1 MNPYIQ
7 FQQMQDQQGLQ
18 PVFQNIAAQ
27 QAMQNAALN
36 EQNQQVMQAGQ
47 TAQGGGA
54 NQLAMAAMLRKKD
67 PNASSNFGARADMA
81 MNSQASPYL
90 QDQVSQMGSSTSNP
104 FSNYNMGTNGWGN
117 FGE

>member
-36 EQNQQVMQAGQ
+36 EQNQQVMQSGQ
-47 TAQGGGA
+47 TAQGGAGA
-54 NQLAMAAMLRKKD
+54 NQLAMAMALRKKD
-67 PNASSNFGARADMA
+67 PSKPANVYDYSTPMPNYTDPAYQ
-81 MNSQASPYL
+81 QAGY
-90 QDQVSQMGSSTSNP
+90 
-104 FSNYNMGTNGWGN
+104 
-117 FGE
+117 

>member
-7 FQQMQDQQGLQ
+7 FQQPQDQQGLM
-18 PVFQNIAAQ
+18 PVFQNIGQQ
-27 QAMQNAALN
+27 QANQQAALAQ
-36 EQNQQVMQAGQ
+36 QNQQVQQAGQ
-47 TAQGGGA
+47 TAQGGG
-54 NQLAMAAMLRKKD
+54 NQLAMAAMLRKQD
-67 PNASSNFGARADMA
+67 PSATSNFGARADMA

-90 QDQVSQMGSSTSNP
+90 QDQVSQLGSSTSNP